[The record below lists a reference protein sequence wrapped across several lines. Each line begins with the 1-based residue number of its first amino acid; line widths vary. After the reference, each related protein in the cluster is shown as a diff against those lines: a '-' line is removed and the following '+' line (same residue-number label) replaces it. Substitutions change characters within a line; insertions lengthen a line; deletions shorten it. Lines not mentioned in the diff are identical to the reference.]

1 MGAAP
6 SNGILGGAGKWFTW
20 TLTTAAAVTA
30 LLVNARNLG
39 LTAWLGAV
47 DVSFAD
53 HAATRV
59 LVTPRADSL
68 LSIGDTSVLAAT
80 VLDRRGAIL
89 TGARL
94 RWLSEDTT
102 IATVDSSGAVTARG
116 PGRTRVSVGIRNL
129 SASASISVIP
139 HPTSIVITTETRV
152 RLRQGDTLHLEAY
165 AQDARGHRIRGARPR
180 WRSSD
185 PTIVA
190 VDSFGTAVAGE
201 PGIATMSATAG
212 DGGAQLSLQV
222 ELTATEAHAL
232 GGDNQHALAGR
243 RLLEPIGLRVLA
255 RAGRPVPGASVSF
268 TPEDGLGQVE
278 PATAIADQDGQARTS
293 WTLSPHPGLQRLV
306 ARVGTLD
313 STVTFTAEADPAPGS
328 IRVELPS
335 GSPVGTAGGPLDQP
349 IVLRITDSMGIPLE
363 GLPVGWR
370 TPDGGRLEGSER
382 TDSAG
387 GISARWWLGAH
398 AGRQRLLVQI
408 GRTRAIA
415 PLVLVARAEAG
426 PAAKAELLGGQSQR
440 GTAGHTLPKPLTI
453 RVRDGQGNPVAGA
466 AVTIRP
472 KAGSVQDSLLTTD
485 QSGRLT
491 IRWTL
496 GHAAG
501 EQRLQLSVDGLDSA
515 LTVSAHALAGPPA
528 ALTLTPLPIGL
539 APGKYARIVG
549 RVTDAGGNPVS
560 NALVRFN
567 GHGGSL
573 APTETRSDDSGR
585 VAVQWKADRGAVE
598 YRITAT
604 LARTPISATQTSG
617 TTTAAA
623 RKKG

>member
-6 SNGILGGAGKWFTW
+6 SNGILGGAGKWITW

-59 LVTPRADSL
+59 LVAPRADTL

-94 RWLSEDTT
+94 RWQSEDTT

-116 PGRTRVSVGIRNL
+116 PGRTRVSVGIRTL

-139 HPTSIVITTETRV
+139 HPTSIVITTDTRV
-152 RLRQGDTLHLEAY
+152 RLRQGDTIQLGAY
-165 AQDARGHRIRGARPR
+165 AQDARGHRIRGALPR
-180 WRSSD
+180 WHSSD

-190 VDSFGTAVAGE
+190 VDSFGAAVAGE

-212 DGGAQLSLQV
+212 DGGAQLSIQV
-222 ELTATEAHAL
+222 ELTATEARPL
-232 GGDNQHALAGR
+232 GGDHQHALAGR
-243 RLLEPIGLRVLA
+243 RLLEPIALQVLA
-255 RAGRPVPGASVSF
+255 RGGQPVAGASVSF

-278 PATAIADQDGQARTS
+278 PALAVADRDGQARTS

-313 STVTFTAEADPAPGS
+313 SAVTFSAEADPSPGS
-328 IRVELPS
+328 IRVDLPS
-335 GSPVGTAGGPLDQP
+335 DSPSGTAGAPLDQP
-349 IVLRITDSMGIPLE
+349 IVLRVTDSLGAPLE

-370 TPDGGRLEGSER
+370 TPDGGRLQGSER

-387 GISARWWLGAH
+387 SVEARWWLGPH

-415 PLVLVARAEAG
+415 PFVLVAKADPG
-426 PAAKAELLGGQSQR
+426 PAAKVELSGGQAQR
-440 GTAGHTLPKPLTI
+440 GTAGRPLSTPLTI
-453 RVRDGQGNPVAGA
+453 RVRDAQGNPVAGA
-466 AVTIRP
+466 AITIRP
-472 KAGSVQDSLLTTD
+472 TAGSVKDSLPTTD
-485 QSGRLT
+485 RSGRVT
-491 IRWTL
+491 TRWTL
-496 GHAAG
+496 GRAAG
-501 EQRLQLSVDGLDSA
+501 EQRLQLFVAGVDSA

-539 APGKYARIVG
+539 APGKLARIIA
-549 RVTDAGGNPVS
+549 RVTDVGGNPVS
-560 NALVRFN
+560 NALVRFT
-567 GHGGSL
+567 GRGGSL
-573 APTETRSDDSGR
+573 ASIETRSDDSGR
-585 VAVQWKADRGAVE
+585 VAVQWKAERGAGE
-598 YRITAT
+598 RRITAT
-604 LARTPISATQTSG
+604 LPGTRISATQSSG
-617 TTTAAA
+617 TTAAA